1 VGGVPETILLH
12 LLPMNYLIP
21 FTFLLLVT
29 WPWPSTAGAEGTQ
42 QNIVSTIVQKAKEDS
57 KKMTLPENDYGEE
70 GLRAAKKA
78 AEAFHSPGFQE
89 QIQCEQ
95 QRLEKEVFG
104 DFITSW
110 KKKEAVEEQSEQT
123 SCLDD
128 TERVYLFFS
137 SSVPDETVRVYLS
150 AIADA
155 GESNVIPV
163 MRGFVGGLAD
173 MSANTEY
180 FSRLLKID
188 LDCQDAEVPCRRYQ
202 KAIKL
207 NSILFA
213 QYGIT
218 RVPALVYENEGNGFL
233 IQGDA
238 GLDYLLERINREA
251 NSPSLAK
258 LIRKLQGGN
267 EQTE

>member
-1 VGGVPETILLH
+1 MKYFVSFI
-12 LLPMNYLIP
+12 
-21 FTFLLLVT
+21 FLLLVT
-29 WPWPSTAGAEGTQ
+29 WPWTNMAGAEGTQ
-42 QNIVSTIVQKAKEDS
+42 QNIVSAIMEKAKEDS
-57 KKMTLPENDYGEE
+57 KKMALPENEYGEE
-70 GLRAAKKA
+70 GLSAAKKA

-95 QRLEKEVFG
+95 QRLETEVFG

-110 KKKEAVEEQSEQT
+110 KKKDAVEEQSGQT
-123 SCLDD
+123 NCLDD

-155 GESNVIPV
+155 GDPDVIPV
-163 MRGFVGGLAD
+163 MRGFIGGLDD
-173 MSANTEY
+173 MAANTEY
-180 FSRLLKID
+180 FSRILKID
-188 LDCQDAEVPCRRYQ
+188 LDCQDTEVPCQRYQ
-202 KAIKL
+202 TAIKL
-207 NSILFA
+207 NPVLFA

-218 RVPALVYENEGNGFL
+218 RVPAVVYENEGDGFL

-251 NSPSLAK
+251 KSSSLAK
-258 LIRKLQGGN
+258 LIRKLQGGL
-267 EQTE
+267 E

>member
-1 VGGVPETILLH
+1 MKYFVSFI
-12 LLPMNYLIP
+12 
-21 FTFLLLVT
+21 FLLLVT

-42 QNIVSTIVQKAKEDS
+42 RNTVSTIMEKAKEDS
-57 KKMTLPENDYGEE
+57 KKMTLPQNEYAEE
-70 GLRAAKKA
+70 GLSAAKKA
-78 AEAFHSPGFQE
+78 AETFHSPGFQE

-95 QRLEKEVFG
+95 QRLEAEVFG

-110 KKKEAVEEQSEQT
+110 KKKDTVEEQSEQNG
-123 SCLDD
+123 SLEE
-128 TERVYLFFS
+128 TERIYLFFS
-137 SSVPDETVRVYLS
+137 SSMPDETVRAYLS

-163 MRGFVGGLAD
+163 MRGFVGGLSD
-173 MSANTEY
+173 MAANTEY
-180 FSRLLKID
+180 FSRILKID
-188 LDCQDAEVPCRRYQ
+188 LNCQDTEVPCQRYQ
-202 KAIKL
+202 TAIKL
-207 NSILFA
+207 NPALFL

-218 RVPALVYENEGNGFL
+218 RVPAVVYENEENDFL

-258 LIRKLQGGN
+258 LIRKQQGGN

>member
-1 VGGVPETILLH
+1 MKYFVSFI
-12 LLPMNYLIP
+12 
-21 FTFLLLVT
+21 FLLLVT
-29 WPWPSTAGAEGTQ
+29 WPWTNMAGAEGTQ

-57 KKMTLPENDYGEE
+57 KKMTLPENEYGEE
-70 GLRAAKKA
+70 GLSAAKKA
-78 AEAFHSPGFQE
+78 AEAFHTPGFQE
-89 QIQCEQ
+89 RIQCEQ
-95 QRLEKEVFG
+95 QRLETEVFG

-110 KKKEAVEEQSEQT
+110 KKKDTDEEQSGQT
-123 SCLDD
+123 KCLGE
-128 TERVYLFFS
+128 TEKIYLFFS
-137 SSVPDETVRVYLS
+137 SSVPDETVRAYLS

-155 GESNVIPV
+155 GDPNVIPL
-163 MRGFVGGLAD
+163 MRGFVGGLSD
-173 MSANTEY
+173 MAANTEY
-180 FSRLLKID
+180 FSRILKID
-188 LDCQDAEVPCRRYQ
+188 FDCQDAEVPCQRYQ
-202 KAIKL
+202 TAIKL
-207 NSILFA
+207 NPVLFA

-218 RVPALVYENEGNGFL
+218 RVPAVAYANEENGFL

>member
-1 VGGVPETILLH
+1 MKYFVSFI
-12 LLPMNYLIP
+12 
-21 FTFLLLVT
+21 FLLLVT
-29 WPWPSTAGAEGTQ
+29 WPLPSTAGAEDNQ
-42 QNIVSTIVQKAKEDS
+42 QNIVSTIVEKAKEDS
-57 KKMTLPENDYGEE
+57 KKMTLPENAHGEE
-70 GLRAAKKA
+70 GLSAAKKA

-95 QRLEKEVFG
+95 QRLETEVFG
-104 DFITSW
+104 DFVISW
-110 KKKEAVEEQSEQT
+110 KKKDAVEEQSGQT
-123 SCLDD
+123 SCLAD

-137 SSVPDETVRVYLS
+137 SSVPDETVRAYLS

-173 MSANTEY
+173 MAANTEY
-180 FSRLLKID
+180 FSRILKKD
-188 LDCQDAEVPCRRYQ
+188 LDCQDTEVPCQRYQ
-202 KAIKL
+202 TAIKL
-207 NSILFA
+207 NPFLFA

-218 RVPALVYENEGNGFL
+218 LVPAVVFANEENGFL

>member
-1 VGGVPETILLH
+1 MKYFMSFI
-12 LLPMNYLIP
+12 
-21 FTFLLLVT
+21 FLLLVT
-29 WPWPSTAGAEGTQ
+29 WPWPSTAGAEDTQ
-42 QNIVSTIVQKAKEDS
+42 RNTVSTIMEKAKEDS
-57 KKMTLPENDYGEE
+57 KKMTLSENEYGEE
-70 GLRAAKKA
+70 GRNAAEKAAKT
-78 AEAFHSPGFQE
+78 FHSTAVQE

-104 DFITSW
+104 NFITSW
-110 KKKEAVEEQSEQT
+110 KKKDAVVEQSEQNG
-123 SCLDD
+123 SLEE

-137 SSVPDETVRVYLS
+137 SSVPDATIRAYLS

-163 MRGFVGGLAD
+163 MRGFVGGLSD
-173 MSANTEY
+173 MAANTEY
-180 FSRLLKID
+180 FSRILKID
-188 LDCQDAEVPCRRYQ
+188 LDCQDTEVPCQRYQ
-202 KAIKL
+202 TAIKL
-207 NSILFA
+207 NPVLFA

-218 RVPALVYENEGNGFL
+218 RVPAVVYENEGDGFL

>member
-1 VGGVPETILLH
+1 MKYFVSFI
-12 LLPMNYLIP
+12 
-21 FTFLLLVT
+21 FLLLVT
-29 WPWPSTAGAEGTQ
+29 WPWTNMAGAEGTQ
-42 QNIVSTIVQKAKEDS
+42 QNIVSAIMEKAKEDS
-57 KKMTLPENDYGEE
+57 KKMALPENEYGEE
-70 GLRAAKKA
+70 GLSAAKKA

-95 QRLEKEVFG
+95 QRLETEVFG

-110 KKKEAVEEQSEQT
+110 KKKKNTVKKQSGQT
-123 SCLDD
+123 SSLAD

-137 SSVPDETVRVYLS
+137 SSVPDATVRLYLS

-155 GESNVIPV
+155 GEPNVIPV
-163 MRGFVGGLAD
+163 MRGFVGGLSD
-173 MSANTEY
+173 MATSTEY
-180 FSRLLKID
+180 FSRILKID
-188 LDCQDAEVPCRRYQ
+188 LDCQDAEVPCQSYQ
-202 KAIKL
+202 TAIKL
-207 NSILFA
+207 NPVLFA

-218 RVPALVYENEGNGFL
+218 RVPAVAYANEENGFL

-251 NSPSLAK
+251 NSPSLAR

>member
-1 VGGVPETILLH
+1 MKYFVSFI
-12 LLPMNYLIP
+12 
-21 FTFLLLVT
+21 FLLLVT
-29 WPWPSTAGAEGTQ
+29 WPWTNTVGAEVTQ
-42 QNIVSTIVQKAKEDS
+42 LNVVSTIMDKAKEDS
-57 KKMTLPENDYGEE
+57 KKMTLPENAYGKE
-70 GLRAAKKA
+70 GLSAAKKA
-78 AEAFHSPGFQE
+78 AEAFHSPGLQE

-95 QRLEKEVFG
+95 QRLETEVFG

-110 KKKEAVEEQSEQT
+110 KKKDTVEKQSEQNGN
-123 SCLDD
+123 LGE

-137 SSVPDETVRVYLS
+137 SSVPDATVRLYLS

-163 MRGFVGGLAD
+163 MRGFVGGISD
-173 MSANTEY
+173 MATSTEY
-180 FSRLLKID
+180 FSRILKID
-188 LDCQDAEVPCRRYQ
+188 LDCQDTEVPCQRYQ
-202 KAIKL
+202 TAIKL
-207 NSILFA
+207 NPVLFA

-218 RVPALVYENEGNGFL
+218 RVPALVYANEENGFL

>member
-1 VGGVPETILLH
+1 MKYFVSFI
-12 LLPMNYLIP
+12 
-21 FTFLLLVT
+21 FLLLVT
-29 WPWPSTAGAEGTQ
+29 WHWPNTAGAEDTQ
-42 QNIVSTIVQKAKEDS
+42 RNVVSTIVEKAKEGS
-57 KKMTLPENDYGEE
+57 KKITLPKNEYGEE
-70 GLRAAKKA
+70 GLSAAKKA
-78 AEAFHSPGFQE
+78 AETFHSPSFQE

-95 QRLEKEVFG
+95 QRLEAEVFG

-110 KKKEAVEEQSEQT
+110 KKKDTDEEQSGQT
-123 SCLDD
+123 GSLGE
-128 TERVYLFFS
+128 TERIYLFFS
-137 SSVPDETVRVYLS
+137 SSVPDETVRAYLS

-155 GESNVIPV
+155 GDPDVIPV

-173 MSANTEY
+173 MAANTEY
-180 FSRLLKID
+180 FSRILKKD
-188 LDCQDAEVPCRRYQ
+188 LDCQDTEVPCQRYQ
-202 KAIKL
+202 TAIKL
-207 NSILFA
+207 NPFLFA

-218 RVPALVYENEGNGFL
+218 LVPAVVFANEENGFL